1 MSNGHYGDHGR
12 AAGCSSINNDSDQH
26 HQSGRPHG
34 PQHQGRVSDLLQF
47 AATSA
52 TTNPADALDALMQA
66 LTLQTGTQAAADQ
79 AMGRIRTELGDVV
92 ADCIAGKCTARQRL
106 RDQQQ
111 MSDED
116 MHRKALAVVQDLLN
130 DSSTFLYAQNRQH
143 ILQQAMEDGSTV
155 VCSQCGDMV
164 KVERWEQHKNYWC
177 RAIER
182 DAKEDS
188 DEEMDM

>member
-1 MSNGHYGDHGR
+1 MSLQQNDNDQDH
-12 AAGCSSINNDSDQH
+12 QH
-26 HQSGRPHG
+26 RWQHG
-34 PQHQGRVSDLLQF
+34 PQQHQGQVSDLIRL
-47 AATSA
+47 ARTSA

-92 ADCIAGKCTARQRL
+92 ADCIAGKCSARQRL

-111 MSDED
+111 ISDED

-143 ILQQAMEDGSTV
+143 ILQQAMEDGSSV

-164 KVERWEQHKNYWC
+164 KIERWEQHKNYWC

-182 DAKEDS
+182 DAKES

>member
-1 MSNGHYGDHGR
+1 MSRHYGR
-12 AAGCSSINNDSDQH
+12 AAGCSSISNDDEDQD
-26 HQSGRPHG
+26 HQHVQHHG
-34 PQHQGRVSDLLQF
+34 PQHQGQVASLIQY
-47 AATSA
+47 AHSSA

-116 MHRKALAVVQDLLN
+116 MHRKALAVVKELLN

-143 ILQQAMEDGSTV
+143 ILQQAMEDGSSV

-164 KVERWEQHKNYWC
+164 KTERWEQHKNHWC

-182 DAKEDS
+182 DTTEDS
-188 DEEMDM
+188 DEDMDISSA